1 MIAPAGDGKMQPL
14 YRQLNLTAREAAE
27 IMATVTELLA
37 RKLADDEVIRELIKL
52 YEGEKL
58 CFAVLTLGRLLGM
71 VLAVNEPER
80 AKSIVLDFTRFM
92 KILESDG
99 RERLV
104 KVIEQEIL
112 EEVAS
117 EVEKLKDAF

>member
-1 MIAPAGDGKMQPL
+1 
-14 YRQLNLTAREAAE
+14 
-27 IMATVTELLA
+27 MATVTELLG
-37 RKLADDEVIRELIKL
+37 RKLSDDEVIKELMKL
-52 YEGEKL
+52 YREEKL

-92 KILESDG
+92 KILEKEG

>member
-1 MIAPAGDGKMQPL
+1 MQPL

-37 RKLADDEVIRELIKL
+37 RKLGDDEVIKELIRL
-52 YEGEKL
+52 YKGEKL

-71 VLAVNEPER
+71 VLAVNEPEK

-92 KILESDG
+92 KILEKDG
-99 RERLV
+99 REKLV

-117 EVEKLKDAF
+117 EVERLKDAF